1 MGNKTSS
8 ISKESKAKRHKTQ
21 SSTLSITL
29 ARSTTKAAPPPP
41 IPSTPSTKGG
51 PTPVVTKSSTPTFAP
66 TATIRTTDGFDEARC
81 LAWFKSYTGLE
92 DEDIGTDQIGPNG
105 ISKLCDDLG
114 ISLAAI
120 DILVLAHKLEAD
132 TMPMFTEDEWM
143 KGMKKLGVD
152 SSAKLKDKLP
162 GLVAKLKEP
171 QEFKDFYRFVFMF
184 VKDSEQ
190 KCMPIDTAISILG
203 TVIGDRRHVKQF
215 LEFLEEKR
223 PVKVINKDQWYSLLD
238 FTESVAED
246 FSDYDE
252 ANSAWPVLFD
262 EYIEWRR
269 KA

>member
-1 MGNKTSS
+1 M
-8 ISKESKAKRHKTQ
+8 
-21 SSTLSITL
+21 
-29 ARSTTKAAPPPP
+29 
-41 IPSTPSTKGG
+41 
-51 PTPVVTKSSTPTFAP
+51 
-66 TATIRTTDGFDEARC
+66 
-81 LAWFKSYTGLE
+81 AWLE

-132 TMPMFTEDEWM
+132 TMRMNLLSRNYYTDIGSMFTEDEWM